1 MKAKDR
7 IIVALDYDSAAE
19 SLNLVKLLKGK
30 VGFFK
35 VGSQLF
41 SAEGPSIIK
50 KIIEMGEKVF
60 LDLKF
65 HDIPNTAA
73 KSVQVAQKM
82 GVSMLTIHTS
92 GGFSMMSA
100 VMSALSFSKPGIKR
114 PLVLGVTTLTSLETS
129 DLQKLGIQDTLSNQ
143 VVRLGRLA
151 IEAGLDG
158 LVAAPTEVS
167 RIRRHFGSSLLVITP
182 GIRPSGSPLNDQ
194 NRVATAAASIKAGS
208 DHLVIG
214 RPITAS
220 SNPVFALKNIL
231 ETIQTTDEQTE
242 L

>member
-1 MKAKDR
+1 MKVEDR

-41 SAEGPSIIK
+41 SAEGPPIIK

-73 KSVQVAQKM
+73 KSAQVAQKM

-100 VMSALSFSKPGIKR
+100 VMSALSSSKPSINR
-114 PLVLGVTTLTSLETS
+114 PLVLGVTVLTSLGTP

-143 VVRLGRLA
+143 VVRLGSLA

-167 RIRRHFGSSLLVITP
+167 LIRRHFGSSLLLVTP

-194 NRVATAAASIKAGS
+194 NRVATAGASIEAGS

-220 SNPVFALKNIL
+220 SNPVFALEELLTTIKN
-231 ETIQTTDEQTE
+231 TNG
-242 L
+242 

>member
-1 MKAKDR
+1 MEAKDR
-7 IIVALDYDSAAE
+7 IIVALDHDSAAE
-19 SLNLVKLLKGK
+19 SLNLVKVLKGR

-50 KIIEMGEKVF
+50 NIIEMGERVF

-73 KSVQVAQKM
+73 KSAQVAQKM
-82 GVSMLTIHTS
+82 GVSMLTIHAS
-92 GGFSMMSA
+92 GGFNMMSA
-100 VMSALSFSKPGIKR
+100 VMSALSSSTPSVKR
-114 PLVLGVTTLTSLETS
+114 PLVLGVTVLTSLGTS
-129 DLQKLGIQDTLSNQ
+129 DLQRLGIQDTLSNQ
-143 VVRLGRLA
+143 VIRLGSLA

-167 RIRRHFGSSLLVITP
+167 LIRRHFGSSLVLLTP
-182 GIRPSGSPLNDQ
+182 GIRPFGSPLNDQ
-194 NRVATAAASIKAGS
+194 NRVATATASIKAGS

-220 SNPVFALKNIL
+220 SDPIVALDKIL
-231 ETIQTTDEQTE
+231 ATI
-242 L
+242 

>member
-1 MKAKDR
+1 MKVEDR

-41 SAEGPSIIK
+41 SAEGPPIIK

-73 KSVQVAQKM
+73 KSAQVAQKM

-100 VMSALSFSKPGIKR
+100 VMSALSSSKPSINR
-114 PLVLGVTTLTSLETS
+114 PLVLGVTVLTSLGTP

-143 VVRLGRLA
+143 VARLGSLA

-167 RIRRHFGSSLLVITP
+167 LIRRHFGSSLLLVTP

-194 NRVATAAASIKAGS
+194 NRVATAGASIEAGA

-220 SNPVFALKNIL
+220 SNPVFALEELLTTIKN
-231 ETIQTTDEQTE
+231 TNG
-242 L
+242 

>member
-1 MKAKDR
+1 MEAKDR
-7 IIVALDYDSAAE
+7 IIVALDHNSAAE
-19 SLNLVKLLKGK
+19 SLNLVKLLKGR

-50 KIIEMGEKVF
+50 KIIEMGERVF

-73 KSVQVAQKM
+73 KSAQVAQKM
-82 GVSMLTIHTS
+82 GVSMLTIHVS
-92 GGFSMMSA
+92 GGFNMMSA
-100 VMSALSFSKPGIKR
+100 VMSALSSSTSGVER
-114 PLVLGVTTLTSLETS
+114 PLVLGVTVLTSLGTS
-129 DLQKLGIQDTLSNQ
+129 DLQGLGIQDTLSNQ
-143 VVRLGRLA
+143 VIRLGSLA

-167 RIRRHFGSSLLVITP
+167 LIRRHFGSSLALVTP
-182 GIRPSGSPLNDQ
+182 GIRPFGSPLNDQ
-194 NRVATAAASIKAGS
+194 NRVATATASIKAGS

-220 SNPVFALKNIL
+220 SDPIVALDKIL
-231 ETIQTTDEQTE
+231 ATI
-242 L
+242 